1 MGIIQTKDLS
11 FVLKNRVLFEL
22 QSWTR
27 PAEPTSRPLV
37 PQWPPTHPDH
47 SGEKMIQWDFNLCFL
62 GGGGSICNNNCQC
75 FKGLIL
81 KLDMATS
88 IFRSIVIQDCSWILR
103 KSFPLYLFT
112 TMLFNKLQYLVIIVC
127 EFCLIEQAL
136 MDEIRHLEGELQ
148 QYRVRSIL

>member
-1 MGIIQTKDLS
+1 MTSALLRALLIFLIPFYQSTQPCNNCYIYMFIIINGDNPNKRFELCSQ
-11 FVLKNRVLFEL
+11 NRVLFEL

-62 GGGGSICNNNCQC
+62 GEGGSICNDNCQC

-112 TMLFNKLQYLVIIVC
+112 TMLFN
-127 EFCLIEQAL
+127 
-136 MDEIRHLEGELQ
+136 
-148 QYRVRSIL
+148 